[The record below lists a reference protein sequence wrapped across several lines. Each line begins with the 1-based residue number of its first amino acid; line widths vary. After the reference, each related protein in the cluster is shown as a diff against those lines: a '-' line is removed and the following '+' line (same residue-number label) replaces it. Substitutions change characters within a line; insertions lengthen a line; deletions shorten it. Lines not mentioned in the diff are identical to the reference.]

1 MIRSKKIKHFEI
13 LEHPADLKIRAWGK
27 IKEELFV
34 NMARGMF
41 FNLVDS
47 LQSTDDS
54 KNRIKKKFKIES
66 TDLGALLVDF
76 LNQLNYL
83 ADLHNAIFDQFKIK
97 IKDDKNLEAE
107 VSGYKAKSF
116 ALEIKAVTYH
126 GLVVKKEKGRWIA
139 EVLFDI

>member
-1 MIRSKKIKHFEI
+1 MKPFEN
-13 LEHPADLKIRAWGK
+13 LEHTADLKIRAWGK
-27 IKEELFV
+27 TKEELFA

-41 FNLVDS
+41 YNLVGS
-47 LQSTDDS
+47 ETTANSQQQ
-54 KNRIKKKFKIES
+54 KVEEKFKVES

-83 ADLHNAIFDQFKIK
+83 ADLHNAIFNDFKIK
-97 IKDDKNLEAE
+97 IENDRNLEAE
-107 VSGYKAKSF
+107 VSGYKTEKF

-126 GLVVKKEKGRWIA
+126 ELKIEESDEEWVA